1 MYIYT
6 YIYIYIYIY
15 LFIYYTILPPSSK
28 VIANGLILKMLFM
41 YLNECGHLKDVTFTA
56 QISGPLKPVS

>member
-1 MYIYT
+1 MYIY
-6 YIYIYIYIY
+6 
-15 LFIYYTILPPSSK
+15 IYYTILPPSSK
-28 VIANGLILKMLFM
+28 VLANGLILKMLFM